1 MMARIDFDH
10 SYANVTGTKPQKL
23 RLGDWYCEPST
34 WAKAM
39 EMTARAM
46 LSSVHHRDKLLKTI
60 HSLNGIGAVSATL
73 RRPLKLEAN
82 LWLEAN
88 KSAQDSLRTIVALLK
103 AAEFPLEEACVEYES
118 DSQQGKD
125 ALEASLS
132 SKAENETVALAQIM
146 PSIESHRKPA
156 KEVAEKIGA
165 YAKREIY
172 AALAEE
178 RVPDDEFAKLQ
189 TLEGTKELL
198 GVSLNRCPMFS
209 LTYYKRDG
217 HNRFYADSATRDGKA
232 VFVNSQWYEEYRQ
245 KLERMLARWGKRSE
259 RLDMTSFLDDIRQH
273 WPDGFDFSDGAVRLL
288 EGRCGKLPRG
298 MAAKLKDAMF
308 HLRGGLW
315 IVPDAVAPKA
325 TAEEILREADRI
337 VADAGFASLARL
349 AKSPVLEQSLLSG
362 KKERVAFV
370 EFVLSTNGR
379 KIIEHDGRKF
389 AVPGNGAGN
398 DDLRCWCGLVRE
410 AVEKSGAIS
419 YVELTDDQ
427 SFGNVDDDS
436 TIALLREFEPDVI
449 PELDSDGTLSFKM
462 ISEYFL
468 PENFGTALG
477 EIVKAADGEG
487 ATLTA
492 AAICT
497 ALSARYGCDFAQDY
511 ALDPAYS
518 FKWVVDAV
526 WRENAKDEPRYW
538 DGVGARARFVS
549 VGYGNTE
556 SGRQEAGGPR
566 PQGDRTADLPSQVE
580 AAFTG
585 VFSNEDFWHFST
597 ETYGLASSREAKIA
611 QLGYLAPRFIRL
623 DRDRWMS
630 VADFRNADSWNETK
644 ANAMAEV
651 LRNALGSASMLPMA
665 TLGLTT
671 LDALPAIPYRWTPE
685 LAASVAALLCPGCHV
700 ANHGTSPFAVTALLV
715 PRPIASDEVIR
726 YTVGIY
732 AARNPHARSV
742 EGAFEFL
749 KANNIR
755 FRLTRNCREE
765 IETCLAKEAL

>member
-1 MMARIDFDH
+1 MMTRIVLGQ
-10 SYANVTGTKPQKL
+10 SEANVTGTKPQRL

-39 EMTARAM
+39 ELTAKAM
-46 LSSVHHRDKLLKTI
+46 LGSVNHRDQLLKTI
-60 HSLNGIGAVSATL
+60 HSINGIGAVSATL
-73 RRPLKLEAN
+73 RRPVKLEAN

-88 KSAQDSLRTIVALLK
+88 KSAQDSLRTIVALLE
-103 AAEFPLEEACVEYES
+103 AAEFPLEKASVEYES
-118 DSQQGKD
+118 DSQQGKEET
-125 ALEASLS
+125 EASPPP
-132 SKAENETVALAQIM
+132 KAENEAAALS
-146 PSIESHRKPA
+146 PTLHLKEHKEKSA
-156 KEVAEKIGA
+156 KGAVEKIGA

-172 AALAEE
+172 AALAEG
-178 RVPDDEFAKLQ
+178 RVPDDEFEKLQ

-518 FKWVVDAV
+518 LKWVVDAV
-526 WRENAKDEPRYW
+526 WRKNAADEPHRW
-538 DGVGARARFVS
+538 DGVGARARFVECDNPS
-549 VGYGNTE
+549 C
-556 SGRQEAGGPR
+556 GGAET
-566 PQGDRTADLPSQVE
+566 QGKAALIRCADDLPSQVE
-580 AAFTG
+580 AAFHG
-585 VFSNEDFWHFST
+585 VFSNEDFWRFST
-597 ETYGLASSREAKIA
+597 ESYGLASTREAKIA
-611 QLGYLAPRFIRL
+611 QLGHIAPRFVRL
-623 DRDRWMS
+623 DRDHWISIRDFLESAKWNDGKAAS
-630 VADFRNADSWNETK
+630 TADVMRE
-644 ANAMAEV
+644 
-651 LRNALGSASMLPMA
+651 ALGSAPMLPMA
-665 TLGLTT
+665 SLNAAT
-671 LDALPAIPYRWTPE
+671 LDALPEIPYRWTPE
-685 LAASVAALLCPGCHV
+685 LAASTAALLCPGLHV
-700 ANHGTSPFAVTALLV
+700 ANHGAAPFAMTTMLV
-715 PRPIASDEVIR
+715 PRPVPPPEVLP
-726 YTVGIY
+726 YVLGVY
-732 AARNPHARSV
+732 AARNPHERSV

-749 KANNIR
+749 KENNIR
-755 FRLTRNCREE
+755 FRLTNGLRAQ
-765 IETCLAKEAL
+765 IEGCLAKEGEH